1 MKKYGVLSIIA
12 ALILGALLFGLF
24 WMNRG
29 EIMQNEM
36 ENKAMKILP
45 KFENS
50 RYKEIYLA
58 GGCFWG
64 TQAYLDQIVGV
75 LYTNVGYAN
84 GDSDK
89 TDYYS
94 IASTGHAE
102 TVYIA
107 YDPGIITLKELL
119 NYYYGTIDPTMLNQ
133 QGNDRGTQYRTGIYY
148 IDKEDLAII
157 QEVKQDQ
164 QKKHKTP
171 LVVEV
176 EELKNYVLA
185 EDNHQDYLDKNPGG
199 YCHVDLTNIP
209 EKKPIIRA
217 EDYPK
222 LSKEELKD
230 KLTDLQY
237 SITQEENTEHPFD
250 NLYWDNKEVG
260 LYVDISTG
268 EPLFLSSDKYDSGS
282 GWPSFTKPIQWDVV
296 TYKIDGSL
304 GVERVEVRSRS
315 GDAHLGHLFYDGPK
329 SEGGLRYCMNSG
341 SLEFIPLNEFETK
354 GYEKFRI
361 FFD

>member
-209 EKKPIIRA
+209 EKNQ
-217 EDYPK
+217 
-222 LSKEELKD
+222 L
-230 KLTDLQY
+230 
-237 SITQEENTEHPFD
+237 
-250 NLYWDNKEVG
+250 
-260 LYVDISTG
+260 
-268 EPLFLSSDKYDSGS
+268 
-282 GWPSFTKPIQWDVV
+282 
-296 TYKIDGSL
+296 
-304 GVERVEVRSRS
+304 
-315 GDAHLGHLFYDGPK
+315 
-329 SEGGLRYCMNSG
+329 
-341 SLEFIPLNEFETK
+341 
-354 GYEKFRI
+354 
-361 FFD
+361 